1 MELNRGGI
9 DTRTEATFLT
19 DRAARF
25 LQNGPADP
33 VSLIGHVCNLPG
45 APLIVA
51 ENMAQAMF
59 AGRPEFERDH
69 TGRWLLSTSLPE
81 YSAVMPLGV
90 TGSEM
95 RFADALVDPDVLT
108 RLSYAVVDLETTG
121 TRHYAGD
128 RITEVA
134 AVIVRDGKIA
144 EVFETLVNPERP
156 IPSFVSQLTHIT
168 WKMVKDAP
176 RFAEIEPQLLDVL
189 SGHVFAAHNS
199 NFDWRFLSAEVR
211 RASGRELIG
220 RRVCTVRLARRL
232 LPQLPR
238 RTLDYVAAYYG
249 VEIAGRHRAG
259 GDAIA
264 TAHCLIRLLSDAAD
278 RGCLTWSDLLQLIW
292 VRRPRRKKRR
302 RSALPGTVDKDNV
315 A

>member
-1 MELNRGGI
+1 MELRSGGV
-9 DTRTEATFLT
+9 DTRAEATFLA

-25 LQNGPADP
+25 LANGPADP
-33 VSLIGHVCNLPG
+33 VSLIGYVCNLPG
-45 APLIVA
+45 APRIVA
-51 ENMAQAMF
+51 EHMAEAIF
-59 AGRPEFERDH
+59 AGRPEFSRDD
-69 TGRWLLSTSLPE
+69 TGRWLLATVLPGYYVESSLGDAGRLRSTD
-81 YSAVMPLGV
+81 V
-90 TGSEM
+90 
-95 RFADALVDPDVLT
+95 LVDPDALA

-121 TRHYAGD
+121 SRYYSGD

-134 AVIVRDGKIA
+134 AVIVRDGKIDQ
-144 EVFETLVNPERP
+144 VFESLVNPERP
-156 IPSFVSQLTHIT
+156 IPPFVSRLTNIT
-168 WKMVKDAP
+168 WKMVKNAP
-176 RFAEIEPQLLDVL
+176 RFHEIEPQLLDVI

-220 RRVCTVRLARRL
+220 RRVCTVRLARKL

-238 RTLDYVAAYYG
+238 RSLDYVAAYYG
-249 VEIAGRHRAG
+249 VEIVGRHRAG

-278 RGCLTWSDLLQLIW
+278 RGCLTWGDLHQLVW
-292 VRRPRRKKRR
+292 LRRLRPKKRR
-302 RSALPGTVDKDNV
+302 RSALPGPVDKDTT